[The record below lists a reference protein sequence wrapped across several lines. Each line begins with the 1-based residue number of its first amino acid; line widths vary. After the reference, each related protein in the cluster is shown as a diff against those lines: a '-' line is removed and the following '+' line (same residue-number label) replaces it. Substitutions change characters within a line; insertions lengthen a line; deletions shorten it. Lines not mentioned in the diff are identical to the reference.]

1 MTFYY
6 VEDNFEFEYVV
17 TWEEI
22 LNALEE
28 IINVDGGEDIH
39 EYCIRQ
45 GFEDEYELSEWFKDD
60 LKDYF
65 EEEALEWYREN
76 R

>member
-6 VEDNFEFEYVV
+6 VEDNFDFEYVV

-22 LNALEE
+22 RSALKEMVGDIDKYCE
-28 IINVDGGEDIH
+28 QEGLEDDYALA
-39 EYCIRQ
+39 EWCR
-45 GFEDEYELSEWFKDD
+45 DE

-65 EEEALEWYREN
+65 YEEALQWYREN